1 MTLKKRFSAKYKQKS
16 LPLGKMSKGQM
27 GIKKVI
33 ISGGGTGGH
42 IFPAV
47 AIANKIK
54 ETYPNADILFVGAE
68 GKMEMEKVPQ
78 AGYKIIGLPIRGLQR
93 KLTLKNLAVPFKLMA
108 SLRQAKKI
116 VKDFRPDVA
125 IGVGGY
131 ASAATL
137 RKAAQQG
144 VPTLVQEQN
153 SYPGITNKWLSKK
166 AKTIC
171 VAYDGLE
178 RFFPK
183 EKIVKTGNPVRNEVV
198 QIEGKRKAAFE
209 FFGLDETKKTVLVI
223 GGSLGAGTINISF
236 KEGIKQ
242 LIEQDIQ
249 VIWQCGKGYIKNL
262 TIFAND
268 LNSNL
273 VFLSD
278 FIYKMDLAYAAADVI
293 VSRAGAMS
301 VSELCLVTKP
311 TILVPSPNVSEDHQT
326 KNAMALVNENAAIL
340 VKDSEAKTNLIPQ
353 IIELIANE
361 EQQKTLST
369 NIKKLGIADAADRIL
384 IEILKLVKT

>member
-1 MTLKKRFSAKYKQKS
+1 
-16 LPLGKMSKGQM
+16 MSKHLNK
-27 GIKKVI
+27 II
-33 ISGGGTGGH
+33 ISGGGSGGH

-54 ETYPNADILFVGAE
+54 ENYPNSDVLFVGAE

-78 AGYKIIGLPIRGLQR
+78 AGYKIIGLPIRGIQR
-93 KLTLKNLAVPFKLMA
+93 KLTLKNLSVPFKLIS
-108 SLRQAKKI
+108 SLWKARKI
-116 VKDFRPDVA
+116 IKEFKPDVA

-137 RKAAQQG
+137 KMAAMAK

-153 SYPGITNKWLSKK
+153 SFPGITNKWLAKDAKK
-166 AKTIC
+166 IC
-171 VAYDGLE
+171 VAYDGLD
-178 RFFPK
+178 RFFSK
-183 EKIVKTGNPVRNEVV
+183 SKLVKTGNPVRNEVV
-198 QIEGKRKAAFE
+198 QIEGKRDQAFE
-209 FFGLDETKKTVLVI
+209 FFGLDKTKKTVLVI

-236 KEGIKQ
+236 KENITQ
-242 LIEQDIQ
+242 LIENDIQ

-262 TIFAND
+262 SIFNNE

-273 VFLSD
+273 VYLSD

-301 VSELCLVTKP
+301 ISELCLISKP

-326 KNAMALVNENAAIL
+326 KNAMALVHENAAVLIKDNEAKEKLISQVIEL
-340 VKDSEAKTNLIPQ
+340 VNDNETKDSLS
-353 IIELIANE
+353 ANI
-361 EQQKTLST
+361 
-369 NIKKLGIADAADRIL
+369 NKLGISDAADRIL
-384 IEILKLVKT
+384 KEIESIVQ

>member
-1 MTLKKRFSAKYKQKS
+1 MSA
-16 LPLGKMSKGQM
+16 
-27 GIKKVI
+27 IKLNKVI

-47 AIANKIK
+47 AIANIIK
-54 ETYPNADILFVGAE
+54 EKYPNSEILFVGAE

-93 KLTLKNLAVPFKLMA
+93 KLTLKNVLVPFKLIQ
-108 SLRQAKKI
+108 SLRRAKKI
-116 VKDFRPDVA
+116 VKDFKPDIA

-137 RKAAQQG
+137 RMAAKVG

-153 SYPGITNKWLSKK
+153 SYPGITNKWLAKK
-166 AKTIC
+166 ALKIC
-171 VAYDGLE
+171 VAYDGLD
-178 RFFPK
+178 RFFAK

-198 QIEGKRKAAFE
+198 NIEGKRDEAFE
-209 FFGLDETKKTVLVI
+209 FFRLDKTKKTVLVI
-223 GGSLGAGTINISF
+223 GGSLGAGTINVSF
-236 KEGIKQ
+236 KEKIKS
-242 LIEQDIQ
+242 LIDKDIQ

-262 TIFAND
+262 TVFVED
-268 LNSNL
+268 LNSDL
-273 VFLSD
+273 VYLSD

-301 VSELCLVTKP
+301 VSELCLVKKP

-326 KNAMALVNENAAIL
+326 KNAMALVNVHAAVL
-340 VKDSEAKTNLIPQ
+340 VKDIEAKDKLINQ
-353 IIELIANE
+353 VIDLMDDN
-361 EQQKTLST
+361 QKQKSLSL
-369 NIKKLGIADAADRIL
+369 NVEKLGISDAAERIL
-384 IEILKLVKT
+384 TEIENIINNK

>member
-1 MTLKKRFSAKYKQKS
+1 MKLN
-16 LPLGKMSKGQM
+16 
-27 GIKKVI
+27 KVI

-54 ETYPNADILFVGAE
+54 EKNPNCDILFVGAE
-68 GKMEMEKVPQ
+68 GKMEMEKVPK

-93 KLTLKNLAVPFKLMA
+93 RLTLKNLAVPFKLLA

-116 VKDFRPDVA
+116 VKDFKPDVA

-153 SYPGITNKWLSKK
+153 SYPGITNKWLAKK

-171 VAYDGLE
+171 VAYDGLD

-183 EKIVKTGNPVRNEVV
+183 EKIVKTGNPVRNDVV
-198 QIEGKRKAAFE
+198 QIDGKRDEAFD
-209 FFGLDETKKTVLVI
+209 FFGLDKNKKTVLVV

-236 KEGIKQ
+236 KEGIKK
-242 LIEQDIQ
+242 LIDNDIQ
-249 VIWQCGKGYIKNL
+249 VVWQCGKGYITNL
-262 TIFAND
+262 SKFVKE
-268 LNSNL
+268 LNTNL
-273 VFLSD
+273 VYISD
-278 FIYKMDLAYAAADVI
+278 FIYKMDLAYACADVI

-301 VSELCLVTKP
+301 ISELCLVGKP

-326 KNAMALVNENAAIL
+326 KNAMALVDKNAAIL
-340 VKDSEAKTNLIPQ
+340 VKDQEAKNTLIDTVNTLINDVDTQ
-353 IIELIANE
+353 NELSKNI
-361 EQQKTLST
+361 KTL
-369 NIKKLGIADAADRIL
+369 GIPDAADRIYKE
-384 IEILKLVKT
+384 IEKII

>member
-1 MTLKKRFSAKYKQKS
+1 MKLN
-16 LPLGKMSKGQM
+16 
-27 GIKKVI
+27 KVI

-54 ETYPNADILFVGAE
+54 KENPDCDILFVGAE
-68 GKMEMEKVPQ
+68 GKMEMEKVPN

-93 KLTLKNLAVPFKLMA
+93 RLTLKNLLVPFKLLA
-108 SLRQAKKI
+108 SLKQAKKI
-116 VKDFRPDVA
+116 VKNFNPQVA

-137 RKAAQQG
+137 KMAAKIG

-153 SYPGITNKWLSKK
+153 SFPGITNKWLAKK
-166 AKTIC
+166 AKIIC

-178 RFFPK
+178 RFFPN

-198 QIEGKRKAAFE
+198 SIEGKRAQAFE
-209 FFGLDETKKTVLVI
+209 FFGLDKSKKTVLVV

-236 KEGIKQ
+236 KESIKK
-242 LIEQDIQ
+242 LIDNDIQ
-249 VIWQCGKGYIKNL
+249 VIWQCGKGYITNL
-262 TIFAND
+262 SKFVNELDSKLIFI
-268 LNSNL
+268 
-273 VFLSD
+273 SD

-301 VSELCLVTKP
+301 ISELCLVGKP

-326 KNAMALVNENAAIL
+326 KNAMALVNNNAAIL
-340 VKDSEAKTNLIPQ
+340 VKDSEANHKLIDTVYS
-353 IIELIANE
+353 LINDTE
-361 EQQKTLST
+361 KQQVLTK
-369 NIKKLGIADAADRIL
+369 NIKQLGIPDAADRIYKEIIKL
-384 IEILKLVKT
+384 I

>member
-1 MTLKKRFSAKYKQKS
+1 MKLN
-16 LPLGKMSKGQM
+16 
-27 GIKKVI
+27 KVI

-54 ETYPNADILFVGAE
+54 QENPNCDILFVGAE
-68 GKMEMEKVPQ
+68 GKMEMEKVPKE
-78 AGYKIIGLPIRGLQR
+78 GYKIIGLPIRGLQR

-116 VKDFRPDVA
+116 VKDFNPDVA

-153 SYPGITNKWLSKK
+153 SYPGITNKWLAKK

-178 RFFPK
+178 KFFPK

-198 QIEGKRKAAFE
+198 QIDGKREQAFE
-209 FFGLDETKKTVLVI
+209 FFGLDKNKKTVLVV

-236 KEGIKQ
+236 KENIKK
-242 LIEQDIQ
+242 LIDNDIQ
-249 VIWQCGKGYIKNL
+249 VVWQCGKGYITNL
-262 TIFAND
+262 SKFVKE
-268 LNSNL
+268 LNSEL
-273 VFLSD
+273 IYISD
-278 FIYKMDLAYAAADVI
+278 FIYKMDLAYACADII

-301 VSELCLVTKP
+301 ISELCLVGKP
-311 TILVPSPNVSEDHQT
+311 SILVPSPNVSEDHQT
-326 KNAMALVNENAAIL
+326 KNAMALVNENAAVL
-340 VKDSEAKTNLIPQ
+340 VKDIEAKNTLIDTVYT
-353 IIELIANE
+353 LINDIDK
-361 EQQKTLST
+361 QTILSE
-369 NIKKLGIADAADRIL
+369 NIKKLGIPDAADRIYNEIIKL
-384 IEILKLVKT
+384 I